1 MGFNKLM
8 LPEVDSLKESLM
20 KMGNEEFVKYWVK
33 RYSKADAIIGSTESS
48 SFIKQFINMEY
59 NESTKADK
67 KATK

>member
-8 LPEVDSLKESLM
+8 LPEIDSLKESLM
-20 KMGNEEFVKYWVK
+20 QMGNEEFAKYWVR
-33 RYSKADAIIGSTESS
+33 RYSKADAIMGSTESS

-59 NESTKADK
+59 NDSKEADK

>member
-20 KMGNEEFVKYWVK
+20 RMGNEEFAKYWVR
-33 RYSKADAIIGSTESS
+33 RYSKADAIIGSIESS
-48 SFIKQFINMEY
+48 NFIKQFINMEY
-59 NESTKADK
+59 NDSTEADK